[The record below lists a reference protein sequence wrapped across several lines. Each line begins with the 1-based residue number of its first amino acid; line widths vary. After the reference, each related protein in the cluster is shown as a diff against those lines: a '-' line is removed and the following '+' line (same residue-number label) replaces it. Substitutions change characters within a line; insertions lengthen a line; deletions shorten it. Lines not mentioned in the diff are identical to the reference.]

1 MSGNIEL
8 ADLTTRF
15 QRATAEL
22 TIHEGSRESL
32 QQRLSDAAIPLG
44 LSVSTGPIVAVGR
57 ATPSDHVV
65 GYWDTAANTIYYSD
79 WPRWAFRLAQ
89 AALLAGKEVGVVANG
104 APVGPNLVTVMINS

>member
-1 MSGNIEL
+1 MSSNTEL

-15 QRATAEL
+15 QQATAEL
-22 TIHEGSRESL
+22 IIHEGNRESL
-32 QQRLSDAAIPLG
+32 QQRLSDAATPLG
-44 LSVSTGPIVAVGR
+44 LYAGTGPIVAVGR

-79 WPRWAFRLAQ
+79 WPRWAFELAQ

-104 APVGPNLVTVMINS
+104 VPVGPNLVTVLINS